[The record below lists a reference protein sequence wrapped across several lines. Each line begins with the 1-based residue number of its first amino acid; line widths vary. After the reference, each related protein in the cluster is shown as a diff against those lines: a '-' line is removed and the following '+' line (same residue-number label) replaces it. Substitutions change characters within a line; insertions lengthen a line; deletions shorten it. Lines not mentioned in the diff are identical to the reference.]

1 MEVKQKMKK
10 DELIHFIKTLPDRK
24 NPLSNFERNILYS
37 LEHIHYVDVLS
48 EIRKR
53 QDKLKLF
60 RPSKFIAF
68 YKPSKRLKILPSCM
82 ACLDNKI
89 THIRHSD
96 KCNCKCD
103 FCFYYGESA
112 DQRFMPSWAY
122 RESTTRFNI
131 DLTEMQLMLTK
142 QIVDKVKA
150 IGWLDKEPLTDV
162 DKMIPLME
170 FIPNYQYLYTNG
182 ILATPDV
189 LKRLRDAGLSEIRF
203 NLQATDFSDDVLRNM
218 EQACKIIENVA
229 IETPIFS
236 KSYKNIIKYK
246 EFIKSIGVKQIN
258 LPELQLNQKN
268 LMLFQKEGMI
278 YRHRRG
284 YTSPVSSRHYVYD
297 IIELA
302 TKEKWDIVL
311 NDCSND
317 TKFYRDVPMSES
329 LDIRCG
335 INYQTQFTFLPV
347 NYYLL
352 VIKKYVEDEFEL

>member
-1 MEVKQKMKK
+1 MEVKHKMTKE
-10 DELIHFIKTLPDRK
+10 ELIHFIKGLPTRK
-24 NPLSNFERNILYS
+24 IKLSNFDKDVLYT
-37 LEHIHYVDVLS
+37 LEHIHYVDVLAD
-48 EIRKR
+48 IRKR

-68 YKPSKRLKILPSCM
+68 YKPSKGIKILPSCV
-82 ACLDNKI
+82 ACLDNKV

-103 FCFYYGESA
+103 FCYYYGQTASET
-112 DQRFMPSWAY
+112 FVPSWAY

-150 IGWLDKEPLTDV
+150 IGWLDKEPLMDI

-203 NLQATDFSDDVLRNM
+203 NLQASDFSDDVLRNM
-218 EQACKIIENVA
+218 EHACKIIDNVA

-246 EFIKSIGVKQIN
+246 AFITSIGIKQIN
-258 LPELQLNQKN
+258 LPELQLNPKN
-268 LMLFQKEGMI
+268 LLLFKDEGMI

-284 YTSPVSSRHYVYD
+284 YTSPVSSRQFVYN

-302 TKEKWDIVL
+302 IKEEWPMVL
-311 NDCSND
+311 NDCSNE
-317 TKFYRDVPMSES
+317 TKFFRDIPMSES
-329 LDIRCG
+329 QDMRCQ
-335 INYQTQFTFLPV
+335 INYQTQFSFLPV
-347 NYYLL
+347 EYYLY
-352 VIKKYVEDEFEL
+352 VAEKYVDKELEI